1 MSEAKNGSLVKVHYT
16 GKLNDG
22 TQFDSSAGGNPLEF
36 TVGKGEVIPGF
47 EQAVVG
53 MNVGDKKTVE
63 IGPDEAYGQHREDR
77 VLQMEREKLPDNIDP
92 KVGIRL
98 QAKQPDDSV
107 ITFTVTDV
115 TDDTVTLDANHPL
128 AGKDLIF
135 DIELVDVQ
143 SMQS

>member
-16 GKLNDG
+16 GKLEDG
-22 TQFDSSAGGNPLEF
+22 TQFDSSQGGNPLEF

-53 MNVGDKKTVE
+53 MNVGDSKTVE
-63 IGPDEAYGQHREDR
+63 VSPEQAYGEHREDR
-77 VLQMEREKLPDNIDP
+77 VLNMEKEKLPENITP
-92 KVGIRL
+92 EVGLRL
-98 QAKQPDDSV
+98 QAKQPDDTV

-115 TDDTVTLDANHPL
+115 SEDTVTLDANHPL
-128 AGKDLIF
+128 AGKNLTF

-143 SMQS
+143 AAQT

>member
-16 GKLNDG
+16 GKLDDG
-22 TQFDSSAGGNPLEF
+22 TQFDSSVGGNPLEF

-47 EQAVVG
+47 EEAVVG
-53 MNVGDKKTVE
+53 MNVGDSKTVE
-63 IGPDEAYGQHREDR
+63 ITPEQAYGEHRQDR
-77 VLQMEREKLPDNIDP
+77 VLQMEKEKLPENINP
-92 KVGIRL
+92 EVGLRL

-115 TDDTVTLDANHPL
+115 TEDSVTLDANHPL
-128 AGKDLIF
+128 AGKNLTF

-143 SMQS
+143 PAQS

>member
-16 GKLNDG
+16 GKLDDG

-47 EQAVVG
+47 EEAIVG

-63 IGPDEAYGQHREDR
+63 ISPEQAYGDHRDDR
-77 VLQMEREKLPDNIDP
+77 VLQMEKEKLPDNIDP
-92 KVGIRL
+92 QVGIRL

-115 TDDTVTLDANHPL
+115 SKDTVTLDANHPL
-128 AGKDLIF
+128 AGKNLVF